1 MVKFA
6 SCQYAIELFDGWDAY
21 AAHLEGLVAEAVGEG
36 AELLLLPEYSAMA
49 LAGLLPEAERRDL
62 HGSIAGM
69 QPFILRWLKLCEA
82 MARRHGIW
90 FCPGSAPVLDP
101 DGKYRN
107 RAYLFGPEGIAGH
120 QDKIVMTR
128 FEREQWF
135 IDSGVEGLR
144 TFETP
149 LGKLG
154 ILICYDNEFPMLA
167 RRLAED
173 GVELI
178 LAPSCTDTEAGY
190 HRVRIGAQ
198 ARALENQLA
207 VLVSPTAGFAP
218 WSPAVDENAG
228 RAALYVP
235 ADYGMPPSG
244 VFAQSEAVIT
254 ETSVWL
260 HGEIDLVRVSALRS
274 EGQVAL
280 YRDWPEQFDLP
291 GASGKSA

>member
-6 SCQYAIELFDGWDAY
+6 SCQYAIELFEDWEAY
-21 AAHLEGLVAEAVGEG
+21 ASHLEALADEAAGQG
-36 AELLLLPEYSAMA
+36 AELLLLPEYAAMA
-49 LAGLLPEAERRDL
+49 LTGLLPVAERGDL
-62 HGSIAGM
+62 HKSIAGI
-69 QPFILRWLKLCEA
+69 QPLVPRWLKLCETI
-82 MARRHGIW
+82 ARSHGVW

-107 RAYLFGPEGIAGH
+107 RAYLFGPQGPAGH
-120 QDKIVMTR
+120 QEKIMMTR

-135 IDSGVEGLR
+135 ISAGVEGLR
-144 TFETP
+144 SFDTP
-149 LGKLG
+149 LARLG
-154 ILICYDNEFPMLA
+154 ILICYDNEFPMLG

-178 LAPSCTDTEAGY
+178 LAPSCTDTEAGAY
-190 HRVRIGAQ
+190 RVRIGAQ

-207 VLVSPTAGFAP
+207 VLVSPTAGSAP
-218 WSPAVDENAG
+218 WSPAVDENFG

-244 VFAQSEAVIT
+244 VFAESDSMTT
-254 ETSVWL
+254 ETSIWL
-260 HGEIDLVRVSALRS
+260 YGEIDPGRVAALRR

-280 YRDWPEQFDLP
+280 YRDWPEQFMP
-291 GASGKSA
+291 AR

>member
-6 SCQYAIELFDGWDAY
+6 ACQYAIELFEDWHAY
-21 AAHLEGLVAEAVGEG
+21 AAHLEGLVAEAAASG
-36 AELLLLPEYSAMA
+36 AELLLLPEYAAMT
-49 LAGLLPEAERRDL
+49 LTGLLPEHERGDL
-62 HGSIAGM
+62 QTSIAGM
-69 QPFILRWLKLCEA
+69 QRFLPGWLQLCEEL
-82 MARRHGIW
+82 ARRHGLY
-90 FCPGSAPVLDP
+90 FCPGSAPVADP

-107 RAYLFGPEGIAGH
+107 RAFLFGPEGPLGH

-135 IDSGVEGLR
+135 IAGGVEGLR

-149 LGKLG
+149 FGRLG

-167 RRLAED
+167 RKLAER
-173 GVELI
+173 GVSLV

-190 HRVRIGAQ
+190 YRVRIGAQ
-198 ARALENQLA
+198 ARALENQFA
-207 VLVSPTAGFAP
+207 VLVSPTAGYAP

-244 VFAQSEAVIT
+244 VYAESEAIFT
-254 ETSVWL
+254 PDSRWL
-260 HGEIDLVRVSALRS
+260 YGEIDLAAVARLRR

-280 YRDWPEQFDLP
+280 YRDWPEQFLI
-291 GASGKSA
+291 

>member
-6 SCQYAIELFDGWDAY
+6 SCQYAIELFEDWEAY
-21 AAHLEGLVAEAVGEG
+21 ASHLEALAGEAAGQG
-36 AELLLLPEYSAMA
+36 AELLLLPEYAAMA
-49 LAGLLPEAERRDL
+49 LTGLLPEAERGDL
-62 HGSIAGM
+62 HKSIAGI
-69 QPFILRWLKLCEA
+69 QPLVPRWLELCEA
-82 MARRHGIW
+82 IARYHGVW

-107 RAYLFGPEGIAGH
+107 RAYLFGPQGPAGH
-120 QDKIVMTR
+120 QDKIMMTR
-128 FEREQWF
+128 FERERWF
-135 IDSGVEGLR
+135 ISAGGEGLR
-144 TFETP
+144 SFDTP
-149 LGKLG
+149 LGRLG

-178 LAPSCTDTEAGY
+178 LAPSCTDTEAGA

-207 VLVSPTAGFAP
+207 VLVSPTAGSAP
-218 WSPAVDENAG
+218 WSPAVDENFG

-235 ADYGMPPSG
+235 ADYGMPPDG
-244 VFAQSEAVIT
+244 VFAENDSMTT
-254 ETSVWL
+254 ETSIWL
-260 HGEIDLVRVSALRS
+260 YGEIDPGRVAALRR

-280 YRDWPEQFDLP
+280 YRDWPEQFMP
-291 GASGKSA
+291 AR

>member
-6 SCQYAIELFDGWDAY
+6 SCQYAIELFEGWDAY
-21 AAHLEGLVAEAVGEG
+21 AAHLERLVGEAVEAG
-36 AELLLLPEYSAMA
+36 AQLLLLPEYAAMA
-49 LAGLLPEAERRDL
+49 LTGLLPEAERGDL
-62 HGSIAGM
+62 HKSIAAI
-69 QPFILRWLKLCEA
+69 QPLIPRWLELCEA
-82 MARRHGIW
+82 IARRHGVW
-90 FCPGSAPVLDP
+90 FCPGSAPVLDA

-107 RAYLFGPEGIAGH
+107 RAFLFGPQGPSGH

-135 IDSGVEGLR
+135 IAAGTEGLR
-144 TFETP
+144 SFDTP
-149 LGKLG
+149 LGRLG

-167 RRLAED
+167 RRLAEE

-207 VLVSPTAGFAP
+207 VLVSPTAGSAP
-218 WSPAVDENAG
+218 WSPAVDENFG

-244 VFAQSEAVIT
+244 VFAESEAVAT
-254 ETSVWL
+254 ETSRWL
-260 HGEIDLVRVSALRS
+260 IGEIDLQQVAALRR

-280 YRDWPEQFDLP
+280 YRDWPEQFVL
-291 GASGKSA
+291 

>member
-6 SCQYAIELFDGWDAY
+6 SCQYAIELFEDWEAY
-21 AAHLEGLVAEAVGEG
+21 ASHLEALADEAAGQG
-36 AELLLLPEYSAMA
+36 AELLLLPEYAAMA
-49 LAGLLPEAERRDL
+49 MTGLLPEAERGDL
-62 HGSIAGM
+62 HKSIAGI
-69 QPFILRWLKLCEA
+69 QSLIPRWLELCDA
-82 MARRHGIW
+82 IARSHGVW

-107 RAYLFGPEGIAGH
+107 RAYLFGPQGPAGH
-120 QDKIVMTR
+120 QDKIMMTR

-135 IDSGVEGLR
+135 ISAGVEGLR
-144 TFETP
+144 SFDTP
-149 LGKLG
+149 LGRLG

-178 LAPSCTDTEAGY
+178 LAPSCTDTEAGA

-218 WSPAVDENAG
+218 WSPAMDENFG

-235 ADYGMPPSG
+235 ADYGMPSDG
-244 VFAQSEAVIT
+244 VFAESKSMTT
-254 ETSVWL
+254 ETSIWL
-260 HGEIDLVRVSALRS
+260 YGEIDPGRIAALRR

-280 YRDWPEQFDLP
+280 YRDWPEQFMP
-291 GASGKSA
+291 AR